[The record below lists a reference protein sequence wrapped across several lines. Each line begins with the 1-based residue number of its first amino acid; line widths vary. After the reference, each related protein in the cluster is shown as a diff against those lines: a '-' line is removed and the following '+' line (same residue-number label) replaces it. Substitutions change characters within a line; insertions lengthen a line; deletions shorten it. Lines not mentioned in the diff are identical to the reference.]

1 MPKMRNLDTIYFRAM
16 RDGKALNICWT
27 DLIWEERIEFMR
39 RHNDEGWLIRMI
51 QLMNMIAWQLND
63 ACPNAKIQI
72 VALPEGR
79 KVSLTW
85 LRNSLIRITADIR
98 LVAEEYGIERERE

>member
-39 RHNDEGWLIRMI
+39 KHNNEGWLIRMV
-51 QLMNMIAWQLND
+51 QLMNLLAYELND
-63 ACPNAKIQI
+63 TYCHSNIRL

-98 LVAEEYGIERERE
+98 LVAEEYGIEREEV

>member
-1 MPKMRNLDTIYFRAM
+1 MAKKRNLDTIYFRVM
-16 RDGKALNICWT
+16 RDGRRQDICWT
-27 DLIWEERIEFMR
+27 DLIWEDRIEFMR
-39 RHNDEGWLIRMI
+39 KHNNEGWLIRMI

-63 ACPNAKIQI
+63 ACPNAHIAI

-98 LVAEEYGIERERE
+98 LVTEEYDIEREEV